1 MNAVQKKSDMDATV
15 IIDKV
20 LKAVG
25 LNAPTFAKTIGVNY
39 QRIFDLQRGRVKK
52 FHPEIVR
59 GIIEKWPNMNANYL
73 YTGEGEVM
81 LKPGEPA
88 PQASI
93 EDMVNGAVER
103 ILDKEEF
110 KSRLKSVDDR
120 EQLLNKRENLLAD
133 REAKVTSMYSE
144 LIERDKELRERE
156 AKLVELERLIMAR
169 ELEIEIKKNESHP

>member
-1 MNAVQKKSDMDATV
+1 MDATI
-15 IIDKV
+15 IIDRV

-59 GIIEKWPNMNANYL
+59 KIIEKWPNMNANFI

-81 LKPGEPA
+81 LKPGEPV
-88 PQASI
+88 PQPSI
-93 EDMVNGAVER
+93 EDMVNGAVEK
-103 ILDKEEF
+103 ILDTEEF
-110 KSRLKSVDDR
+110 KSRLKLVDER
-120 EQLLNKRENLLAD
+120 EQILNKRENMLAE

-144 LIERDKELRERE
+144 LIERDKEFREKE
-156 AKLVELERLIMAR
+156 KKLVELERSIMTR
-169 ELEIEIKKNESHP
+169 ELELEIKKNESQP

>member
-1 MNAVQKKSDMDATV
+1 MDATI
-15 IIDKV
+15 IIDRV

-59 GIIEKWPNMNANYL
+59 KIIEKWPNMNANFI

-81 LKPGEPA
+81 LKPGEPV
-88 PQASI
+88 PQPSI
-93 EDMVNGAVER
+93 EDMVNGAVEK
-103 ILDKEEF
+103 ILDTEEF
-110 KSRLKSVDDR
+110 KSRLKLVDER
-120 EQLLNKRENLLAD
+120 EQILNKRENMLAE

-144 LIERDKELRERE
+144 LIERDKELREKE
-156 AKLVELERLIMAR
+156 KELVELERSIMTR
-169 ELEIEIKKNESHP
+169 ELELEIKKNESQP

>member
-1 MNAVQKKSDMDATV
+1 MDATI
-15 IIDKV
+15 IIDRV

-59 GIIEKWPNMNANYL
+59 KIIEKWPNMNANFI

-81 LKPGEPA
+81 LKPGEPV
-88 PQASI
+88 PQPSI
-93 EDMVNGAVER
+93 EDMVNGAVEK
-103 ILDKEEF
+103 ILDTEEF
-110 KSRLKSVDDR
+110 KSRLKLVDER
-120 EQLLNKRENLLAD
+120 EQILNKRENMLAE

-144 LIERDKELRERE
+144 LIERDKELREKE
-156 AKLVELERLIMAR
+156 KKIVELERSIMTR
-169 ELEIEIKKNESHP
+169 ELELEIKKNESQP

>member
-1 MNAVQKKSDMDATV
+1 MDATI
-15 IIDKV
+15 IIDRV

-59 GIIEKWPNMNANYL
+59 KIIEKWPNINANFI

-81 LKPGEPA
+81 LKPGEPV
-88 PQASI
+88 PQPSI
-93 EDMVNGAVER
+93 EDMVNGAVEK
-103 ILDKEEF
+103 ILDTEEF
-110 KSRLKSVDDR
+110 KSRLKLVDER
-120 EQLLNKRENLLAD
+120 EQILNKRENMLAE

-144 LIERDKELRERE
+144 LIERDKELREKE
-156 AKLVELERLIMAR
+156 KKLVELERSIMTR
-169 ELEIEIKKNESHP
+169 ELELEIKKNESQP

>member
-1 MNAVQKKSDMDATV
+1 MDATI
-15 IIDKV
+15 IIDRV

-59 GIIEKWPNMNANYL
+59 KIIEKWPNMNANFI

-81 LKPGEPA
+81 LKPGEPV
-88 PQASI
+88 PQPSI
-93 EDMVNGAVER
+93 EDMVNGAVEK
-103 ILDKEEF
+103 ILDTEEF
-110 KSRLKSVDDR
+110 KSRLKLVDER
-120 EQLLNKRENLLAD
+120 EQILNKRENMLAE

-144 LIERDKELRERE
+144 LIERYKELHEKE
-156 AKLVELERLIMAR
+156 KKLVELERSIMTR
-169 ELEIEIKKNESHP
+169 ELELEIKKNESQP

>member
-1 MNAVQKKSDMDATV
+1 MDATI
-15 IIDKV
+15 IIDRV

-59 GIIEKWPNMNANYL
+59 KIIEKWPNMNANFI

-81 LKPGEPA
+81 LKPGEPV
-88 PQASI
+88 PQPSI
-93 EDMVNGAVER
+93 EDMVNGAVEK
-103 ILDKEEF
+103 ILDTEEF
-110 KSRLKSVDDR
+110 KLRLKLVDER
-120 EQLLNKRENLLAD
+120 EQILNKRENMLAE

-144 LIERDKELRERE
+144 LIERDKELREKE
-156 AKLVELERLIMAR
+156 KKLVELERSIMTR
-169 ELEIEIKKNESHP
+169 ELELEIKKNESQP

>member
-1 MNAVQKKSDMDATV
+1 MDATI
-15 IIDKV
+15 IIDRV

-59 GIIEKWPNMNANYL
+59 KIIEKWPNMNANFI

-81 LKPGEPA
+81 LKPGEPV
-88 PQASI
+88 PQPSI
-93 EDMVNGAVER
+93 EDMVNGAVEK
-103 ILDKEEF
+103 ILDTEEF
-110 KSRLKSVDDR
+110 KSRLKLVDER
-120 EQLLNKRENLLAD
+120 EQILNKRENMLAE

-144 LIERDKELRERE
+144 LIERDKELREKE
-156 AKLVELERLIMAR
+156 KKLVELERSIMTR
-169 ELEIEIKKNESHP
+169 ELELEIKKNESQP

>member
-1 MNAVQKKSDMDATV
+1 MDATI
-15 IIDKV
+15 IIDRV

-59 GIIEKWPNMNANYL
+59 KIIEKWPNMNANFI

-81 LKPGEPA
+81 LKPGEPV
-88 PQASI
+88 PQPSI
-93 EDMVNGAVER
+93 EDMVNGAVEK
-103 ILDKEEF
+103 ILDTEEF
-110 KSRLKSVDDR
+110 KSRIKLVDER
-120 EQLLNKRENLLAD
+120 EQILNKRENMLAE

-144 LIERDKELRERE
+144 LIEKDKELREKE
-156 AKLVELERLIMAR
+156 KKLVELERSIMTR
-169 ELEIEIKKNESHP
+169 ELELEIKKNESQT

>member
-1 MNAVQKKSDMDATV
+1 MDATI
-15 IIDKV
+15 IIDRV

-59 GIIEKWPNMNANYL
+59 KIIEKWPNMNANFI

-81 LKPGEPA
+81 LKSGEPV
-88 PQASI
+88 PQPSI
-93 EDMVNGAVER
+93 EDMVNGAVEK
-103 ILDKEEF
+103 ILDTEEF
-110 KSRLKSVDDR
+110 KSRLKLVDER
-120 EQLLNKRENLLAD
+120 EQILNKRENMLAE

-144 LIERDKELRERE
+144 LIERDKELREKE
-156 AKLVELERLIMAR
+156 KKLVELERSIMTR
-169 ELEIEIKKNESHP
+169 ELELEIKKNESQP

>member
-1 MNAVQKKSDMDATV
+1 MDATI
-15 IIDKV
+15 IIDRV

-59 GIIEKWPNMNANYL
+59 KIIEKWPSMNANFI

-81 LKPGEPA
+81 LKPGEPV
-88 PQASI
+88 PQPSI
-93 EDMVNGAVER
+93 EDMVNGAVEK
-103 ILDKEEF
+103 ILDTEEF
-110 KSRLKSVDDR
+110 KSRLKLVDER
-120 EQLLNKRENLLAD
+120 EQILNKRENMLAE

-144 LIERDKELRERE
+144 LIERDKELREKE
-156 AKLVELERLIMAR
+156 KKLVELERSIMTR
-169 ELEIEIKKNESHP
+169 ELELEIKKNESQP

>member
-1 MNAVQKKSDMDATV
+1 MDATI
-15 IIDKV
+15 IIDRV

-59 GIIEKWPNMNANYL
+59 KIIEKWPNMNANFI

-81 LKPGEPA
+81 LKPGEPV
-88 PQASI
+88 PQPSI
-93 EDMVNGAVER
+93 EDMVNVAVEK
-103 ILDKEEF
+103 ILDTEEF
-110 KSRLKSVDDR
+110 KSRLKLVDER
-120 EQLLNKRENLLAD
+120 EQILNKRENMLAE

-144 LIERDKELRERE
+144 LIERDKELREKE
-156 AKLVELERLIMAR
+156 KKLVELERSIMTR
-169 ELEIEIKKNESHP
+169 ELELEIKKNESQP

>member
-1 MNAVQKKSDMDATV
+1 MDATI
-15 IIDKV
+15 IIDRV

-59 GIIEKWPNMNANYL
+59 KIIEKWPNMNANFI

-81 LKPGEPA
+81 LKPGEPV
-88 PQASI
+88 PQPSI
-93 EDMVNGAVER
+93 EDMVNGAVEK
-103 ILDKEEF
+103 ILDTEEF
-110 KSRLKSVDDR
+110 KSRLKLVDQR
-120 EQLLNKRENLLAD
+120 EQILNKRENMLAE

-144 LIERDKELRERE
+144 LIERDKELREKE
-156 AKLVELERLIMAR
+156 KKLVELERSIMTR
-169 ELEIEIKKNESHP
+169 ELELEIKKNESQP

>member
-1 MNAVQKKSDMDATV
+1 MDATI
-15 IIDKV
+15 IIDRV

-59 GIIEKWPNMNANYL
+59 KIIEKWPNMNANFI

-81 LKPGEPA
+81 FKPGEPV
-88 PQASI
+88 PQPSI
-93 EDMVNGAVER
+93 EDMVNGAVEK
-103 ILDKEEF
+103 ILDTEEF
-110 KSRLKSVDDR
+110 KSRLKLVDER
-120 EQLLNKRENLLAD
+120 EQILNKRENMLAE

-144 LIERDKELRERE
+144 LIERDKELREKE
-156 AKLVELERLIMAR
+156 KKLVELERSIMTR
-169 ELEIEIKKNESHP
+169 ELELEIKKNESQP

>member
-1 MNAVQKKSDMDATV
+1 MDATI
-15 IIDKV
+15 IIDRV

-59 GIIEKWPNMNANYL
+59 KIIEKWPNMNANFI

-81 LKPGEPA
+81 LKPGEPVLQ
-88 PQASI
+88 PSI
-93 EDMVNGAVER
+93 EDMVNGAVEK
-103 ILDKEEF
+103 ILDTEEF
-110 KSRLKSVDDR
+110 KSRLKLVDER
-120 EQLLNKRENLLAD
+120 EQILNKRENMLAE

-144 LIERDKELRERE
+144 LIERDKELREKE
-156 AKLVELERLIMAR
+156 KKLVELERSIMTR
-169 ELEIEIKKNESHP
+169 ELELEIKKNESQP

>member
-1 MNAVQKKSDMDATV
+1 MDATI
-15 IIDKV
+15 IIDRV

-59 GIIEKWPNMNANYL
+59 KIIEKWPNMNANFI

-81 LKPGEPA
+81 LKPGEPV
-88 PQASI
+88 PQPSI
-93 EDMVNGAVER
+93 EDMVNGAVEK
-103 ILDKEEF
+103 ILDTEEF
-110 KSRLKSVDDR
+110 KSRLKLVDER
-120 EQLLNKRENLLAD
+120 EQILNKRENILAE

-144 LIERDKELRERE
+144 LIERDKELREKE
-156 AKLVELERLIMAR
+156 KKLVELERSIMTR
-169 ELEIEIKKNESHP
+169 ELELEIKKNESQP

>member
-1 MNAVQKKSDMDATV
+1 MDAKV

-52 FHPEIVR
+52 FHPEIVK
-59 GIIEKWPNMNANYL
+59 GIIDKWPNVNANFL
-73 YTGEGEVM
+73 YTGEGSVM

-93 EDMVNGAVER
+93 EEMVNNAVER
-103 ILDKEEF
+103 ILDQEEYQ
-110 KSRLKSVDDR
+110 SRIKAIDNR
-120 EQLLNKRENLLAD
+120 EHILNKRENMLAE
-133 REAKVTSMYSE
+133 REAKVTIMYSE
-144 LIERDKELRERE
+144 LIGRDKELREKE
-156 AKLVELERLIMAR
+156 ARLIELEHSIMTR
-169 ELEIEIKKNESHP
+169 ELEFEIKKKENRIQGKNNSK